1 MSRPKMTGKP
11 PRFTGKIGTKHSAD
25 IAYITTAYP
34 SPSHTFVQREIH
46 ELERKGISIFPIS
59 LNPVQDNQLL
69 SEADRFDATRTF
81 AIKGIHPLAAAIA
94 AARFTISSP
103 RAVLHVLRLI
113 VGLGVS
119 DVKGLVWHCFQLVEA
134 MLVVRECE
142 ARGAT
147 HIHAHFGEVPA
158 TVAWFAAELG
168 KRRGPGSVKS
178 WSVTVHGWRE
188 FTNEAVAHLPEKLRA
203 ASFVVGI
210 SDFTRAQLMR
220 IAGASF
226 VDDRFAV
233 VRCGLPFD
241 SYPFEPRSTLNPVP
255 TLMMTARLSDEKG
268 HLIMLDAL
276 ARLKND
282 GTMMRAVFIGDGP
295 MSAALVDET
304 TRLDLSDAVTWMGA
318 QPPSVV
324 HEQLQACD
332 FFCLPSFAEGLP
344 VSLMEAMAVG
354 RPVITTYIS
363 GIPELVENNVTGL
376 VLPAGRAD
384 LLAEALR
391 RLVSDSDLRDTLTRQ
406 GRERVKAMHDLDPIT
421 DQLVDLFQ
429 GNLATLTPVPAR

>member
-1 MSRPKMTGKP
+1 MTAVVLRSPAKV
-11 PRFTGKIGTKHSAD
+11 GTNRCAD

-46 ELERKGISIFPIS
+46 ELERKGIAIFPLS
-59 LNPVQDNQLL
+59 LNTVSAKELL
-69 SEADRFDATRTF
+69 SETDRFDASRTF
-81 AIKGIHPLAAAIA
+81 AIKGTRPLAAAIA
-94 AARFTISSP
+94 AARFTARSP
-103 RAVLHVLRLI
+103 RAVWHVVKLVI
-113 VGLGVS
+113 GLGVS
-119 DVKGLVWHCFQLVEA
+119 DVKGLVWHLFQVVEA

-142 ARGAT
+142 ARGVT

-168 KRRGPGSVKS
+168 KGRGADSVKT

-188 FTNEAVAHLPEKLRA
+188 FTNEAVANLPEKLRA
-203 ASFVVGI
+203 ASFVAGI
-210 SDFTRAQLMR
+210 SDFTRSQLMR

-233 VRCGLPFD
+233 VRCGLPFED
-241 SYPFEPRSTLNPVP
+241 YPFEPRSTLNPVP

-268 HLIMLDAL
+268 HLIVLDAM
-276 ARLKND
+276 ARLKRS
-282 GTMMRAVFIGDGP
+282 GVALKAVFIGDGP
-295 MSAALVDET
+295 MRASLLDET
-304 TRLDLSDAVTWMGA
+304 ARLDLSDVVTWMGA

-324 HEQLQACD
+324 HEQLRACD

-384 LLAEALR
+384 LLAEALQ
-391 RLVSDSDLRDTLTRQ
+391 RLVSDCDLRDTLTRQ
-406 GRERVKAMHDLDPIT
+406 GRDRVRAMHDLDPIT
-421 DQLVDLFQ
+421 DQLVELFHA
-429 GNLATLTPVPAR
+429 NVPALGPSR